1 MIIWKHLNICFF
13 KCLYI
18 NSILVYCLYVSV
30 VCLIIKYQ
38 LVIRFNILFMKSFF
52 LKFPYINI
60 ILSTYK
66 CFGRTSLILSFCL
79 IILYFQNNTCQMLP
93 QHFNISSTLMLTMV
107 IIQIY
112 VYVAYKFQFI
122 LQISSVV
129 HLLLNLIF
137 L

>member
-1 MIIWKHLNICFF
+1 MFIHKLNTSILFICFC
-13 KCLYI
+13 CLSYYQVPVGNKI
-18 NSILVYCLYVSV
+18 QHSIYE
-30 VCLIIKYQ
+30 I
-38 LVIRFNILFMKSFF
+38 FF